1 MSANPVDSIAQHIAP
16 DANFSSL
23 YWWIAMALLLLGVIA
38 LFVLK
43 HFAKINILDGRPRP
57 KLMLINGNRYKRTVT
72 FRKQEQVNINKE
84 LEKKVCEKLTLLKQK
99 YSIQEIDPY
108 KNPFQIISQNYNA
121 AINYNI
127 DVKSYLEDMEVY
139 YKRTIHDQLMSTY
152 YKPVSIAVY
161 AKGRK
166 PCKNL
171 QIQLT
176 FEGDRAYLIDGRSR
190 IQKEGKHDIAPDN
203 NKVDRSNDLYG
214 LLPNDQEP
222 YTYYEWNL
230 LPYNTEATYQCDLLT
245 SGVLNSNIIPT
256 ILVDTRYQQNVI
268 IHWKINGEDIPEAG
282 RTGKIC
288 IKVE

>member
-1 MSANPVDSIAQHIAP
+1 MSANPVDSIAQYVAP
-16 DANFSSL
+16 DAHFSSI
-23 YWWIAMALLLLGVIA
+23 YWWLAMAIVLLWGITY
-38 LFVLK
+38 FVLK

-57 KLMLINGNRYKRTVT
+57 ELMLMNSKR
-72 FRKQEQVNINKE
+72 RKTTITYPKTDDIDILNEVEKQVRDNMA
-84 LEKKVCEKLTLLKQK
+84 LLKKK
-99 YSIQEIDPY
+99 YSVQEADPY
-108 KNPFQIISQNYNA
+108 LNPSLIFRQNYNA
-121 AINYNI
+121 VNNYNN

-166 PCKNL
+166 SCKNL

-190 IQKEGKHDIAPDN
+190 IQKDGKRDIAPDN

-282 RTGKIC
+282 RIGKIC